1 MLMINYEKSSLG
13 VTLKLEGRVAG
24 EWVSELADFWAK
36 TAPRVASAKLFIDI
50 SDVTYA
56 DFAGIKAL
64 RAIYSRAQAELISN
78 SPWTRYLAEEIKSIR
93 EDSVAEQAADYSGK
107 FKSLLQLPGK
117 FFSKLSPEEFNTLMW
132 MGCPMSC
139 QPGEVLFTEE
149 DPGLESVY
157 LILEGKVMLSISSP
171 DNERSPG
178 ERSPG
183 EERLTYSVAKEGD
196 ILGLASV
203 LSSTPTEMAAET
215 LDRAKLARIWRDDF
229 LNFLSHHPDVYEAVI
244 EEVRE
249 DLHSAMRFLRN
260 ANKSMVS

>member
-1 MLMINYEKSSLG
+1 MLMITYQKSSQG

-36 TAPRVASAKLFIDI
+36 TAPRVASTKLFVDI
-50 SDVTYA
+50 SDITYA

-64 RAIYSRAQAELISN
+64 RAIYSQAHAELVSN
-78 SPWTRYLAEEIKSIR
+78 SPWTRYLAEEIRSIR
-93 EDSVAEQAADYSGK
+93 EDSAAEQAAEYSGK
-107 FKSLLQLPGK
+107 FKNLLELPGK

-139 QPGEVLFTEE
+139 HPGEVLFTE
-149 DPGLESVY
+149 DDAGLESIY

-171 DNERSPG
+171 EDKGAAE
-178 ERSPG
+178 

-203 LSSTPTEMAAET
+203 LSSTPPEMTAET

-249 DLHSAMRFLRN
+249 DLQSAMRFLRIANN
-260 ANKSMVS
+260 AKESMVS

>member
-1 MLMINYEKSSLG
+1 MLMINYEKSSRG

-24 EWVSELADFWAK
+24 EWVNELTDFWAK

-50 SDVTYA
+50 SEITYA
-56 DFAGIKAL
+56 DFAGINAL
-64 RAIYSRAQAELISN
+64 RSIYSQAQAELISN

-93 EDSVAEQAADYSGK
+93 EDSATEEPTDYSGK
-107 FKSLLQLPGK
+107 FKNLLQLPGK
-117 FFSKLSPEEFNTLMW
+117 FFCKLSPEEFNTLMW

-139 QPGEVLFTEE
+139 NPGEVLFTEE
-149 DPGLESVY
+149 DPGLEGVY

-171 DNERSPG
+171 DDEHPPCG
-178 ERSPG
+178 
-183 EERLTYSVAKEGD
+183 ERLTYSVAKEGD

-203 LSSTPTEMAAET
+203 LSSTPPEMTAET

-229 LNFLSHHPDVYEAVI
+229 LNFLSQHPDVYEAVI

-249 DLHSAMRFLRN
+249 DLHSAMCFLRS
-260 ANKSMVS
+260 ANSSKQATVP

>member
-1 MLMINYEKSSLG
+1 MLMITYEKSSRGL
-13 VTLKLEGRVAG
+13 TLKLDGRVAG
-24 EWVSELADFWAK
+24 EWVNELADFWAK
-36 TAPRVASAKLFIDI
+36 TAPRVASTKLFIDI
-50 SDVTYA
+50 SDITYA
-56 DFAGIKAL
+56 DFAGIQAL
-64 RAIYSRAQAELISN
+64 RAIHSQAQAELVSN
-78 SPWTRYLAEEIKSIR
+78 SPWTRYLAEEIRSIR
-93 EDSVAEQAADYSGK
+93 EDSVADQTAEYSGK
-107 FKSLLQLPGK
+107 FKTLLQLPGK

-139 QPGEVLFTEE
+139 QPGEVLFTED

-171 DNERSPG
+171 DEGRS
-178 ERSPG
+178 SG

-203 LSSTPTEMAAET
+203 LSSTPPEMTAEA
-215 LDRAKLARIWRDDF
+215 LDKAKLACIWRDDL
-229 LNFLSHHPDVYEAVI
+229 LNFLSDHPDVYEAVI

-260 ANKSMVS
+260 ANFAKKSMV